1 MNAFLR
7 ASRGQPAAPAQQQKG
22 IALVVGLVILVIL
35 ALIGTT
41 AYSVA
46 TQEERMAGNARDHDR
61 AFQAAEYAL
70 RECEHAVILGPTF
83 DPNGAG
89 SPTGMFAAK
98 PTGYWVGD
106 TANWTNVNTYPLNP
120 LDGAS
125 RQPSCIAEDFQKGTK
140 LNWSTTKTLIPHTA
154 RVTAVGYGIT
164 TGTKVTL
171 VSYVNYFSTN

>member
-1 MNAFLR
+1 MNAFLP
-7 ASRGQPAAPAQQQKG
+7 ASRVQSAAPAQQQKG

-83 DPNGAG
+83 DPNGAAD
-89 SPTGMFAAK
+89 PKGMFTAK
-98 PTGYWVGD
+98 TTGYWVGD
-106 TANWTNVNTYPLNP
+106 TTNWPNSYDKLNP
-120 LDGAS
+120 LVGAS
-125 RQPSCIAEDFQKGTK
+125 TPPACIAEDFQKGTK

-154 RVTAVGYGIT
+154 RVTAVGYGINKS
-164 TGTKVTL
+164 TKVTL